1 MLLAAQK
8 WRTISLPCLASSIS
22 LAFLDTDLGPVE
34 AGVAVL
40 VHGKQGCVDV
50 IPVLVSRDQKRADI
64 LSIDFPVNTVA
75 EKVVK

>member
-1 MLLAAQK
+1 MANDLAALSG
-8 WRTISLPCLASSIS
+8 IVHIVGIPE
-22 LAFLDTDLGPVE
+22 DTDLGPVE